1 MDIIYNKTIS
11 KFLETFVQ
19 PLFNIAIADGN
30 IEFFQH
36 KVLIITNVI
45 RKKQLA
51 DFAGGRKDRSSD
63 VKTKLIKL

>member
-11 KFLETFVQ
+11 KSLETLVK
-19 PLFNIAIADGN
+19 ICDGN

-51 DFAGGRKDRSSD
+51 DFAGGRKGRRSD
-63 VKTKLIKL
+63 VETKLMKL